1 MISPAIV
8 TVQKLTQAIQ
18 TQDIPAVKKSQ
29 DRMQVVNKLLFISK
43 DIRRLSLG
51 QKQMKSKLV
60 SSIMKI
66 IEK

>member
-18 TQDIPAVKKSQ
+18 TQDIPEVKKSQ
-29 DRMQVVNKLLFISK
+29 DCMQVVYKLLFVSK
-43 DIRRLSLG
+43 DIRKLSLG

>member
-18 TQDIPAVKKSQ
+18 TQDIPEVKKSQ
-29 DRMQVVNKLLFISK
+29 DCMQVVYKLLFVSK
-43 DIRRLSLG
+43 DIRKLSLG
-51 QKQMKSKLV
+51 QKQMKSKVV